1 MSKKRS
7 SGHSDSD
14 KPARAAGKATSTTA
28 PAVTQKSEET
38 PFVLTLRDVEV
49 PPPPARPQRAGRQR
63 AGAAPTSNCS
73 PSPTSAIPT
82 PIVPRSARRGARRCG
97 ETVSAKLPTT
107 RPLHPRSWCS
117 APTTTSCGELCAPLR
132 AFGFGVQRSPEPP
145 ALPAPWPFVAV
156 FVTAPIHTAD
166 GGDAFDLCNQVR
178 ESSRLPGGTKPLL
191 VLVTQQ
197 LSATDR
203 VRAGLAGCHEI
214 LLGAPTRGSVAQL
227 LDGRA
232 IALPSDARRI

>member
-1 MSKKRS
+1 MIKKLSSSS
-7 SGHSDSD
+7 SGD
-14 KPARAAGKATSTTA
+14 KPARRAGKSKAGQPTDKPGDDA
-28 PAVTQKSEET
+28 
-38 PFVLTLRDVEV
+38 PFVLTLRDVQV
-49 PPPPARPQRAGRQR
+49 PLPPANHSEPVDSDLVRSDLELQPEPYLGDPDADRAAQRTARRAQVRRDRQR
-63 AGAAPTSNCS
+63 ETAGDEAAAPEMLVLSADETSS
-73 PSPTSAIPT
+73 
-82 PIVPRSARRGARRCG
+82 
-97 ETVSAKLPTT
+97 
-107 RPLHPRSWCS
+107 
-117 APTTTSCGELCAPLR
+117 GELCAQLR

-156 FVTAPIHTAD
+156 FVTAPIRAAD

-191 VLVTQQ
+191 VLVAQQ
-197 LSATDR
+197 LSSTDR

-232 IALPSDARRI
+232 IALPSDARRT